1 MTSKENAG
9 TFFERRP
16 SDGTGRD
23 DTMNLVPKLRLRNLN
38 EQPVRSDGEFVLYWM
53 TSNRRLT
60 FNFSLDRAL
69 EWSQKLNRPLLILE
83 ALRCDYPWASRRL
96 HSFVIQGMHDNQKIA
111 AEHGHAYVPY
121 VEPAYGHGSGL
132 IATLAAR
139 AAVVV
144 TDDFP
149 CFFLP
154 AMIQAVARHLPV
166 LMEAVDSNGLLP
178 MRAADQVFPTAY
190 AFRRYL
196 QKTLSPHLLGFP
208 DPNPL
213 ADPATPRMVP
223 RTALGASEWPQGWA
237 PASESLL
244 KCEPSELDRLPVDQS
259 VREPV
264 MQGGAISA
272 GKCLDQFLERR
283 LSRYSEE
290 RNQPDEDAASGLS
303 PYLHFGHISAH
314 EIFAE
319 LAKREQWSSANLG
332 DPKETRG
339 GRSGWW
345 GMSEAAESFL
355 DELVTWRE
363 LGFNMCWQRP
373 DYDKYESL
381 PDWAQLTLAQHSSD
395 PRPHMYSLEQLQAAK
410 THDTLWN
417 AAQNQLLHEGRMHNY
432 LRMLWGKKILE
443 WSATP
448 RDALAAMIEL
458 NNRFAVDGR
467 NPNSYSGIF
476 WVLGRYDRA
485 WGPERPIFGK
495 IRYMT
500 SENTAR
506 KLKLTNYLK
515 KYSPKSADRLF

>member
-1 MTSKENAG
+1 MSG
-9 TFFERRP
+9 
-16 SDGTGRD
+16 
-23 DTMNLVPKLRLRNLN
+23 VPPLRITALN
-38 EQPVRSDGEFVLYWM
+38 QQSARSDGQFVLYWM
-53 TSNRRLT
+53 TANRRLVY
-60 FNFSLDRAL
+60 NFSLDRAV
-69 EWSQKLNRPLLILE
+69 EWAKKLNRPLLILE
-83 ALRCDYPWASRRL
+83 ALRCDYTWASRRL
-96 HSFVIQGMHDNQKIA
+96 HTFVIQGMRWNQEVA
-111 AEHGHAYVPY
+111 TQSGHAYLPY
-121 VEPAYGHGSGL
+121 VEPGFGDGSGL
-132 IATLAAR
+132 LAELSR
-139 AAVVV
+139 KAAVII

-154 AMIQAVARHLPV
+154 RMIHAVARRSPV

-196 QKTLSPHLLGFP
+196 QKTLTPHLTVMP
-208 DPNPL
+208 QASPL
-213 ADPATPRMVP
+213 NDVTVP
-223 RTALGASEWPQGWA
+223 RLAQIPEELSSRWR
-237 PASESLL
+237 PASDLIL
-244 KCEPSELDRLPVDQS
+244 GCDTAALDALPVDQS
-259 VREPV
+259 VTVAV
-264 MQGGAISA
+264 MKGGSA
-272 GKCLDQFLERR
+272 EAVRCMNRFLETR
-283 LSRYSEE
+283 LNRYADE

-314 EIFAE
+314 EIFAALLSKE
-319 LAKREQWSSANLG
+319 GWSPVDLG
-332 DPKETRG
+332 DVKQTRG
-339 GRSGWW
+339 GRAGWW
-345 GMSEAAESFL
+345 GMSGAAESFL

-373 DYDKYESL
+373 DYDQYESL
-381 PDWAQLTLAQHSSD
+381 PAWAQQTLEEHSSD
-395 PRPHMYSLEQLQAAK
+395 LRPVVYTLDQLQSAT
-410 THDTLWN
+410 THDALWN
-417 AAQNQLLHEGRMHNY
+417 AAQTQLVTEGRMHNY

-448 RDALAAMIEL
+448 RDALASMIEL

-506 KLKLTNYLK
+506 KLKLSNYLRS
-515 KYSPKSADRLF
+515 YSPKDPGRLF